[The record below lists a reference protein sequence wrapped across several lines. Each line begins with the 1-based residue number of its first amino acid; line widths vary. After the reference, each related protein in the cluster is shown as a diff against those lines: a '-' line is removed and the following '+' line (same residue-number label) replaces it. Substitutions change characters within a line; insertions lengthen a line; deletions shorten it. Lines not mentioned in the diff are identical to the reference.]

1 MVAKVDTVAREV
13 TVARVDTAAAKEAM
27 EARAAT
33 AAVKE
38 ATVARAAVDTEADTE
53 AKSPM
58 AVAREADMAASLA
71 SAPTT
76 RAPAVAQPA
85 HPAVM
90 DRAVAALLLTVAE
103 AKVAMEAPPMAATA
117 RAVDTSQEAD
127 INPDVR

>member
-1 MVAKVDTVAREV
+1 MGAKVDTVAREV
-13 TVARVDTAAAKEAM
+13 TVARVD
-27 EARAAT
+27 T

-58 AVAREADMAASLA
+58 AVAREVDMAASLA

-76 RAPAVAQPA
+76 RVPAVAQPA
-85 HPAVM
+85 HPAAM
-90 DRAVAALLLTVAE
+90 DRAVAALLPTVAE
-103 AKVAMEAPPMAATA
+103 ARVAMVAPPMAATA
-117 RAVDTSQEAD
+117 RAVDTTREAD